1 MVHFAI
7 VCLIEQLLEFG
18 KKLLS
23 NFLAQHAML
32 FKCRI
37 VFYSTSKLNPALYK
51 KKHFGFFLEVKALMR
66 SCFIQAKENILSE

>member
-18 KKLLS
+18 

-37 VFYSTSKLNPALYK
+37 VLYSTSKLNPALYK

>member
-18 KKLLS
+18 KKLS

-37 VFYSTSKLNPALYK
+37 VLYSTSKLNPALK
-51 KKHFGFFLEVKALMR
+51 KKSILVFSGSESFDEIMLHSSYRKHFV
-66 SCFIQAKENILSE
+66 

>member
-37 VFYSTSKLNPALYK
+37 VLYSTSKLNPALYK
-51 KKHFGFFLEVKALMR
+51 KKAFWFF
-66 SCFIQAKENILSE
+66 SGSESFDEIMLHSS

>member
-1 MVHFAI
+1 MVRFAI

-18 KKLLS
+18 KNTS

-37 VFYSTSKLNPALYK
+37 VLYSTLKLNPALK
-51 KKHFGFFLEVKALMR
+51 KKAFWFFSGSESFDEIMLHSSYRKHFV
-66 SCFIQAKENILSE
+66 